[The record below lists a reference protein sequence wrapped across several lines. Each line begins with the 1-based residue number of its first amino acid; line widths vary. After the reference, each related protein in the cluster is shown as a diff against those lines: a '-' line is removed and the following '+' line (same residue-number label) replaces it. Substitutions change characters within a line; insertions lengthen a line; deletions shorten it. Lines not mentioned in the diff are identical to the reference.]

1 MKIIAEKE
9 YSKIVWMKRGEEFP
23 GTIFGGQK
31 QGFYELWTGG
41 NLCNF
46 QRADYLGVR
55 KNTLDN

>member
-9 YSKIVWMKRGEEFP
+9 YSKIVWMKKGEEFP

-46 QRADYLGVR
+46 
-55 KNTLDN
+55 